1 MVWKLV
7 QMGGV
12 KMIYLVRLLV
22 LAILLAPEDF
32 GLVAIAVTATG
43 FLFNITNFGMVSALV
58 QSKEMDDEKY
68 DAAWTFDFCRSF
80 VLVMV
85 TVTTAPLIAD
95 IFAEPRAVPII
106 QILAVRPFIEAMT
119 SIRMAGLNRNLVF
132 RPLAVSYIVEAIV
145 NTSLS
150 ILFART
156 WGVWALVAGTI
167 GGTIGMVIT
176 SYYFAPYR
184 PRLLLKWA
192 TIKPLINFGRWIFAT
207 NLIVLTSGY
216 LLRVLITR
224 QFGSAGLGIYV
235 LASQL
240 AFLPGDVAG
249 EAVGAVA
256 FPLFARLQNEI
267 QQATRVFRAL
277 FSGLAAVLYP
287 ICALI
292 MVLAP
297 SLTQDI
303 LGPDWAGTEDVISI
317 LAVVV
322 MIGIFGEAAVSL
334 FKGFGQPYRITVLEL
349 IQSSFTLAF
358 VWILTKPFGLA
369 GAALAWLPTILFSQL
384 LSALFLQKILDNPF
398 RGLERPFLAIV
409 VATGLCVATAVLTK
423 SIIPGMVGFLAA
435 ITGGILVAG
444 ASLWGADRLYN
455 LGFARN
461 LVLAF
466 PQITVFV
473 RIPSVEKE

>member
-176 SYYFAPYR
+176 SY
-184 PRLLLKWA
+184 
-192 TIKPLINFGRWIFAT
+192 
-207 NLIVLTSGY
+207 
-216 LLRVLITR
+216 
-224 QFGSAGLGIYV
+224 
-235 LASQL
+235 
-240 AFLPGDVAG
+240 
-249 EAVGAVA
+249 
-256 FPLFARLQNEI
+256 
-267 QQATRVFRAL
+267 
-277 FSGLAAVLYP
+277 
-287 ICALI
+287 
-292 MVLAP
+292 
-297 SLTQDI
+297 
-303 LGPDWAGTEDVISI
+303 
-317 LAVVV
+317 
-322 MIGIFGEAAVSL
+322 
-334 FKGFGQPYRITVLEL
+334 
-349 IQSSFTLAF
+349 
-358 VWILTKPFGLA
+358 
-369 GAALAWLPTILFSQL
+369 
-384 LSALFLQKILDNPF
+384 
-398 RGLERPFLAIV
+398 
-409 VATGLCVATAVLTK
+409 
-423 SIIPGMVGFLAA
+423 
-435 ITGGILVAG
+435 
-444 ASLWGADRLYN
+444 
-455 LGFARN
+455 
-461 LVLAF
+461 
-466 PQITVFV
+466 
-473 RIPSVEKE
+473 